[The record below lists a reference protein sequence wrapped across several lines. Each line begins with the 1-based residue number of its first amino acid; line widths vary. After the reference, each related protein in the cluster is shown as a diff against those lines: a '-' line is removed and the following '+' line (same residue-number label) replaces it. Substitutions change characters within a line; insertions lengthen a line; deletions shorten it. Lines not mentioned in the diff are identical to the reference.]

1 MAVMAK
7 QQQAPAEWLRA
18 AAEAKGWNQTR
29 LSEEL
34 GVHDSV
40 ISRWLNG
47 SRVPSWPSAV
57 KIEKLFNIPAKVWLK
72 AAEDARRAAAQ
83 ARKAG

>member
-1 MAVMAK
+1 MAK

-18 AAEAKGWNQTR
+18 AAEAKGWNQTD

-34 GVHDSV
+34 GVSTGV
-40 ISRWLNG
+40 VSRWLRG
-47 SRVPSWPSAV
+47 SRVPSWPSAL
-57 KIEKLFNIPAKVWLK
+57 KIERLLGIPAKVWLE
-72 AAEDARRAAAQ
+72 AAE

>member
-7 QQQAPAEWLRA
+7 QQVAPSEWLRT
-18 AAEAKGWNQTR
+18 AAEAKGWNQTQ

-34 GVHDSV
+34 EVSTGVV
-40 ISRWLNG
+40 SRWLRG
-47 SRVPSWPSAV
+47 SRVPSWPSAL
-57 KIEKLFNIPAKVWLK
+57 KIEKLLGIPAKVWL
-72 AAEDARRAAAQ
+72 EEAQ